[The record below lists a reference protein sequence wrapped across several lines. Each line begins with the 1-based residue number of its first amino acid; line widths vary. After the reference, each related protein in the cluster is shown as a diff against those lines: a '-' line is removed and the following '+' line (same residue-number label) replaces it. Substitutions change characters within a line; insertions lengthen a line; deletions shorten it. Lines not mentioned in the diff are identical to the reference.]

1 MGKGILIDL
10 IDPDLIKEYYE
21 KTKENCYEK
30 DLESPGLS
38 TLKDMVGSG
47 LFLSEG
53 DDWKKKKKILSN
65 VFNYDF
71 IRSKIPLIATVAQEQ
86 IL

>member
-1 MGKGILIDL
+1 
-10 IDPDLIKEYYE
+10 
-21 KTKENCYEK
+21 
-30 DLESPGLS
+30 
-38 TLKDMVGSG
+38 MVGSG

-71 IRSKIPLIATVAQEQ
+71 IRSKIPLIAKVSQEQ
-86 IL
+86 IH